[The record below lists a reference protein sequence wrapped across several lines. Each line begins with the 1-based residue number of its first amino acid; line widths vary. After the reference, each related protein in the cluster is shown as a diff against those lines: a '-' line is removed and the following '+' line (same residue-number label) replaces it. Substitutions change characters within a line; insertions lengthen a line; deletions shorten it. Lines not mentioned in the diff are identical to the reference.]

1 MREAQGVTV
10 ATTWVTSGECHDL
23 IVTKEFFSLETLIH
37 IFICAHNSSCLF
49 VSLAMTNCKLDY

>member
-23 IVTKEFFSLETLIH
+23 IVTKEFSSLETLIH
-37 IFICAHNSSCLF
+37 IFLYAHNSSCLF
-49 VSLAMTNCKLDY
+49 FILSDDEL